1 MMMRGSEN
9 EALRVGLNTKFEE
22 PSISSEERKEIIERF
37 RSYLMLLKRWA
48 TRDDS
53 EEVSFPT
60 PGED

>member
-9 EALRVGLNTKFEE
+9 KMLQAEPKTEFEG
-22 PSISSEERKEIIERF
+22 PSISVEERKEIIERF

-48 TRDDS
+48 NRGELED
-53 EEVSFPT
+53 VSFAP